1 MEYYLSPEYQAR
13 LNRAIEERKE
23 KASQSTV
30 QEGHREKYDAMQM
43 NLDPEK
49 DAAVYLSNAVRYYAI
64 TPLNTPLN
72 TRCRMD
78 VQAFEPQVI
87 ERTALRQKYVLV
99 NVIAMGKSLTEKE
112 LNESTDAIGI
122 FARAQSMIEN
132 LDVLILDL
140 GKSPQPN

>member
-13 LNRAIEERKE
+13 LSRAIEERKE

-64 TPLNTPLN
+64 TPLKTPLN
-72 TRCRMD
+72 TRSRRD
-78 VQAFEPQVI
+78 LQHFEPRTS
-87 ERTALRQKYVLV
+87 ERAALRQKMVLGDI
-99 NVIAMGKSLTEKE
+99 IAMGKSLK
-112 LNESTDAIGI
+112 LKGLDESAGAIGLS
-122 FARAQSMIEN
+122 ARTQSM
-132 LDVLILDL
+132 
-140 GKSPQPN
+140 